1 MACQPSLWS
10 ALPPDIGSEQHPR
23 PCRAI
28 EGGLSSQK
36 ITVKKRPKN
45 TKGSS
50 TQRWSFWCPC
60 RVKPVLQ
67 LGRGMAC
74 NAMHM
79 VRGCSTEACCRSGA
93 MNGCWSW
100 SRAVPTRASFSQK
113 CVFRLGHWSSCSLS
127 KTASSALWSCT
138 RDAPLMLWRAW
149 LLAACCWGHVLIGRD

>member
-28 EGGLSSQK
+28 EGGLSSRK
-36 ITVKKRPKN
+36 ITVKKAPK
-45 TKGSS
+45 K
-50 TQRWSFWCPC
+50 TQRGPALSVGRLGA
-60 RVKPVLQ
+60 RVKPGLQ

-79 VRGCSTEACCRSGA
+79 VRGCPTEACCRSGA

-100 SRAVPTRASFSQK
+100 SWAVPTRASCSEK
-113 CVFRLGHWSSCSLS
+113 CVFRLG
-127 KTASSALWSCT
+127 ALEKAQPIKDGLVSTVVLHPRCAV
-138 RDAPLMLWRAW
+138 DALEGLGG
-149 LLAACCWGHVLIGRD
+149 CWGHVLIGRD